1 MAEEGFLKSQ
11 GYCVGRGGIRSAAER
26 CRILDRCFGMT
37 VPDWV
42 EDREKWGGPE
52 SRERVQKMLHCLKY
66 WAYLRGQRHDSEHDR
81 EAAADWEE
89 DARYLQSKYSRIL
102 NPHLRMD
109 EQGRVIGFRG
119 QPPP

>member
-11 GYCVGRGGIRSAAER
+11 GYGVGRGGIRSAAER
-26 CRILDRCFGMT
+26 RKILDRCFGST

-42 EDREKWGGPE
+42 EGRETWGAPE
-52 SRERVQKMLHCLKY
+52 SRKRVQKMLDCLEY
-66 WAYLRGQRHDSEHDR
+66 WAYMRGQRRDSEHDL
-81 EAAADWEE
+81 EAVTDWEE
-89 DARYLQSKYSRIL
+89 DARYLRSKYLRVL
-102 NPHLRMD
+102 NPHLIMD

>member
-11 GYCVGRGGIRSAAER
+11 GYSVGRGGIRSAAER
-26 CRILDRCFGMT
+26 RRILDRCFRST

-52 SRERVQKMLHCLKY
+52 SRERVRKMLDCLEY
-66 WAYLRGQRHDSEHDR
+66 WAYLRGRRRDSEHDR
-81 EAAADWEE
+81 EAVADWTE
-89 DARYLQSKYSRIL
+89 DARYLRSEYSRVL
-102 NPHLRMD
+102 NPHLIMD

-119 QPPP
+119 QSPP